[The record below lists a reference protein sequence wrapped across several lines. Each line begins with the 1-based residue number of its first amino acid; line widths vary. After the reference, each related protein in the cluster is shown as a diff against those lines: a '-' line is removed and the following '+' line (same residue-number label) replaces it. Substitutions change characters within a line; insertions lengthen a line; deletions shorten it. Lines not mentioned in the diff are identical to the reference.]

1 MRERIH
7 KIMDQ
12 NKIETLGPT
21 GEIIEPTDL
30 LCFVEEKDEIRIWT
44 NKVNAVL
51 KDLRPKLA
59 INNCTPT
66 TFHYYLGTFRKLV
79 LFLQDG
85 QILKRMVE
93 GDKYTVNS
101 LYMCS

>member
-12 NKIETLGPT
+12 NKIEPLGPT
-21 GEIIEPTDL
+21 GEIIKPTDL

-44 NKVNAVL
+44 NKVNAL
-51 KDLRPKLA
+51 FQDLRPKLA
-59 INNCTPT
+59 INNRTPT

-79 LFLQDG
+79 RFLQDG

-93 GDKYTVNS
+93 DDKYTVNS